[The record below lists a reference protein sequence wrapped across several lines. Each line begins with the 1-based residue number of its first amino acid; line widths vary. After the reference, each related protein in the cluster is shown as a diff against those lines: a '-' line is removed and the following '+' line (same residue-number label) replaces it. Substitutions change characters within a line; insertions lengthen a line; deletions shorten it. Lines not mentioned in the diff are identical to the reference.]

1 MAVFG
6 KNRFPSKYQDG
17 IGWDCTKGS
26 SQKISDQLHRNS
38 QELCA
43 ILEKNN
49 ILKDEM
55 NVFEIGAGPARNLT
69 YLYDSNNNINLF
81 VNDLHRESSIE
92 NMRTDMKDIINFY
105 EIDTLSLMENYK
117 PEFHVDLMIASD
129 HLMHVEYE
137 SVDRILKKMMNDW
150 KPTHILFREVKKEFE
165 TPNHPRLF
173 HDYNQLLSKYEIV
186 EETESGDFNEFFIWL
201 LRIK

>member
-1 MAVFG
+1 
-6 KNRFPSKYQDG
+6 
-17 IGWDCTKGS
+17 
-26 SQKISDQLHRNS
+26 
-38 QELCA
+38 
-43 ILEKNN
+43 
-49 ILKDEM
+49 
-55 NVFEIGAGPARNLT
+55 
-69 YLYDSNNNINLF
+69 
-81 VNDLHRESSIE
+81 
-92 NMRTDMKDIINFY
+92 MRTDMKDIINFY